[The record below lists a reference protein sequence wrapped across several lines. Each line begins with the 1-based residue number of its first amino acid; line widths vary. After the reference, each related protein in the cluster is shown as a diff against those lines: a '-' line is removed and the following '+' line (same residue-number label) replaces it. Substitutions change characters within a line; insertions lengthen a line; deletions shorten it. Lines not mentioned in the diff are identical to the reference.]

1 MLNVLW
7 KGRRKMED
15 DETLQKI
22 IIVET
27 TAAIASINSLK
38 TSLEDVKKSI
48 STLTDNFKNF
58 SSSIDKSIDKT
69 TEKLDKMKNS
79 TDSSSSKILN
89 MGKGFS
95 MASTALKGLIGIRTI
110 SNIKQFSADG
120 AEMVETNNLFANSM
134 GIVTK
139 QIGEGADAY
148 YEIDRAASPFYSKAL
163 SYQDQLYDKTHMN
176 TTAMKQYQGSYF
188 AMLKNQ
194 GIDLENAYKMSES
207 LTNAAMDLSSLHNV
221 DFSQEAQY
229 LQSGLAGEVRSL
241 RTQGIDVSESA
252 LQSTLDALGINRT
265 VEQLS
270 YAEKEVARYIA
281 IIKQAGWAQG
291 DFANSFYST
300 ANQTKLLQDEMLT
313 LRQVWGATINSLM
326 GGTDGLLVKLRA
338 VMMVIADIIMM
349 LGSWL
354 GVDYSD
360 TGISSLVNNI
370 DYGTGSIAD
379 NTDKAAKSA
388 KEFKKQ
394 LMGFDEINNITPP
407 SSSNKEKNLGGS
419 IDPKLLAGLTEWDN
433 KMGDLTDKAKEYR
446 DRIEEA
452 LGITRDSNGELHWSW
467 EKMSGIAKVVVG
479 LLGTITAF
487 KLLYKLAQL
496 KDALKKVGTLFKSG
510 DVSEGPGLFQKLAT
524 WLGKS
529 KDGTVDLKTGYARLA
544 GVTVGI
550 VGLVDATRRVYEA
563 TKQLAEGTDDVTE
576 ATRQLKIGYGEAM
589 ASGALAGA
597 SIGAHFGGTG
607 ALIGGITGALAGL
620 TTELITQK
628 NTYDK
633 VTEEMQKRTEEAV
646 KSIRDELNSISSN
659 YTGQIDYFKTSVGIY
674 RDQLESIIDSNGRIK
689 KGYEE
694 VADTILGKLSEATGD
709 QYTRSGN
716 QIAINGKV
724 IDSYNQIV
732 DAINKTIDAKED
744 ELRQAENN
752 AILEEIYKKRA
763 NLQIEYVNAS
773 EQRKKEIDAILDALA
788 QKEEETT
795 RKINDDIVIKG
806 NAVSSELVKNRQV
819 TGESLSKILESN
831 TANWEETYN
840 SLDEASKGFMLSSST
855 TAENLKNV
863 NSEATQKL
871 IGYWNDFLATSP
883 QKFMEAMSSM
893 DSDTSAKLFNVLS
906 TSDEFKNRII
916 NDFVETANTVGQQ
929 SAIAGGG
936 ISNLNTN
943 FENFMKSLSGEQQAT
958 IAKMI
963 SDMGE
968 KYTPAYGQAIRTM
981 TGEGL
986 SAYTKGLGDLSSVT
1000 EVQGNILIGKWTSLF
1015 NTMSAD
1021 GNTKGFF
1028 DLLDSMDKETAD
1040 TLRAMLLSN
1049 ETIGPKIAKA
1059 YGNIGRDS
1067 QAELKKYIDKIPDDQ
1082 KKVILA
1088 YTANLEK
1095 TEKQNSNFFNTQ
1107 GAFITNRAAN
1117 IGSKL
1122 LGIIKANNSETDQAI
1137 SRDYERLEEK
1147 MNGASDRY
1155 LAIWDSLGT
1164 DIKDSWGVSLNGL
1177 TSVTND
1183 KSEEM
1188 ITNFRNKK
1196 PKFASAGS
1204 ENADAVVTTM
1214 TATLQTRQ
1222 NEAPMVI
1229 DTMANNMSS
1238 KKSIFSQIASNLG
1251 SAFNGG
1257 LSAQMNLSKSSMN
1270 SVFDNVASAASNS
1283 TWKMYNAGID
1293 NGWELYQGYWKQTKD
1308 RWSWGYDFITGFAQ
1322 GMQSRRSWLGSVASG
1337 VISVVKGIFHFS
1349 RPDEGPMREYEK
1361 WAPDFIQ
1368 GFAKGLEDN
1377 KDVLRNKAISV
1388 ANVVSDVFTG
1398 RNSIIDTKYDATA
1411 NINYGE
1417 LKGQISTSMNSSSLP
1432 RAVADAVYNAM
1443 RQSRV
1448 NVQIEA
1454 RTDKGTVVKTVTEGI
1469 QEYVNQTG
1477 QLPFEVPI

>member
-1 MLNVLW
+1 
-7 KGRRKMED
+7 MED
-15 DETLQKI
+15 EETLQKI

-27 TAAIASINSLK
+27 TAAISSINSLK
-38 TSLEDVKKSI
+38 STLEDVKKSI

-58 SSSIDKSIDKT
+58 SSSIDNSVDKT
-69 TEKLDKMKNS
+69 NEKLKKMD
-79 TDSSSSKILN
+79 TTVQSSSDKILN

-95 MASTALKGLIGIRTI
+95 VVSNALKGFIGYKTI
-110 SNIKQFSADG
+110 SNVKKFSAEG
-120 AEMVETNNLFANSM
+120 AGMVETNNLFANSM

-139 QIGEGADAY
+139 QIGEGANAY
-148 YEIDRAASPFYSKAL
+148 YEIDREASTYYSRAL
-163 SYQDQLYDKTHMN
+163 DYQDEMYDKTHLN
-176 TTAMKQYQGSYF
+176 TTAMKQFQGSFF

-194 GIDLENAYKMSES
+194 GVDLENAYKMSES

-221 DFSQEAQY
+221 DFSQEAKY

-252 LQSTLDALGINRT
+252 LQSTLDSLGIDRK

-281 IIKQAGWAQG
+281 VIRQAGWAQG

-313 LRQVWGATINSLM
+313 LRQVWGITINSLM
-326 GGTDGLLVKLRA
+326 GGADGLLVKLRA
-338 VMMVIADIIMM
+338 VMMVIEDIIVM

-354 GVDYSD
+354 GVDYKD

-370 DYGTGSIAD
+370 DYGTDSIAD
-379 NTDKAAKSA
+379 NTGKAAKNA

-394 LMGFDEINNITPP
+394 LMGFDEINNIAPP
-407 SSSNKEKNLGGS
+407 TQSNKNSGLGGGS

-446 DRIEEA
+446 DRLEEA

-467 EKMSGIAKVVVG
+467 DNMSGIAKIVTVT
-479 LLGTITAF
+479 LGAITAF

-496 KDALKKVGTLFKSG
+496 KDALKKVGSLFKSG
-510 DVSEGPGLFQKLAT
+510 DVAEGPSLFQKLAT

-529 KDGTVDLKTGYARLA
+529 KDGTVDLKAGYARLA

-563 TKQLAEGTDDVTE
+563 TKQLAEGTEDVTE

-628 NTYDK
+628 NTYDR

-674 RDQLESIIDSNGRIK
+674 RDQLEGIIDSNGRIK

-694 VADTILGKLSEATGD
+694 VADTILGKLSAATGD

-716 QIAINGKV
+716 QIAINGKI

-732 DAINKTIDAKED
+732 EAINKTIDAKED

-788 QKEEETT
+788 DKEEETT

-806 NAVSSELVKNRQV
+806 NAISSELVKNRQV

-831 TANWEETYN
+831 TANWEDTYN

-906 TSDEFKNRII
+906 STDEFKNRMI
-916 NDFVETANTVGQQ
+916 NDFIETANTVGQQ
-929 SAIAGGG
+929 SEIAGGG

-968 KYTPAYGQAIRTM
+968 QYTPAYAQAIRTM

-986 SAYTKGLGDLSSVT
+986 AAYTKGLGDLSSVT
-1000 EVQGNILIGKWTSLF
+1000 ETQGNILVNNWIALF
-1015 NTMSAD
+1015 NKMSYD

-1049 ETIGPKIAKA
+1049 ETLGPKIAQA
-1059 YGNIGRDS
+1059 YGDIGKNS
-1067 QAELKKYIDKIPDDQ
+1067 KAELKKYIDKMPDDQ

-1088 YTANLEK
+1088 YSANLEK
-1095 TEKQNSNFFNTQ
+1095 AQKENTNFFNTQ
-1107 GAFITNRAAN
+1107 GAWVVNRFAKA
-1117 IGSKL
+1117 GA
-1122 LGIIKANNSETDQAI
+1122 GILSIVKANDSDLDKTIDD
-1137 SRDYERLEEK
+1137 DYKRIQEN

-1155 LAIWDSLGT
+1155 LAIWDSLGS
-1164 DIKDSWGVSLNGL
+1164 DVKNSWGVSLNDL
-1177 TSVTND
+1177 SSVTND
-1183 KSEEM
+1183 KTSEI
-1188 ITNFRNKK
+1188 ITSFRNKK
-1196 PKFASAGS
+1196 PQFSSAGA

-1229 DTMANNMSS
+1229 DTMANNMSN
-1238 KKSIFSQIASNLG
+1238 KKSLFSTIASNLG

-1257 LSAQMNLSKSSMN
+1257 LSAQMNLSQSSMN
-1270 SVFDNVASAASNS
+1270 SVFDGVANAASNS
-1283 TWKMYNAGID
+1283 SWKMYNAGID

-1308 RWSWGYDFITGFAQ
+1308 RYSWGYDFITGFAN
-1322 GMQSRRSWLGSVASG
+1322 GMQSRRSWLGSIASG

-1377 KDVLRNKAISV
+1377 KDVLKNKAISV
-1388 ANVVSDVFTG
+1388 ANVVTDVFTG
-1398 RNSIIDTKYDATA
+1398 KNSIVDTKYDATA

-1477 QLPFEVPI
+1477 QLPFEVPT